1 MTETTEKAKT
11 AAPKKS
17 KRKKIILAVVVILLL
32 AAVAAVVK
40 AAYFPYLPVSPNR
53 VVKAA
58 AKQGITLTDT
68 TESDRAAYPDLQ
80 ESVGCDEDG
89 FYLRFYDFENSDGTF
104 PVYKNFST
112 YFYKRINAYNDPN
125 LTLQSRSISGGNDRY
140 ALSYNP
146 LPDGFT
152 VIASVR
158 HTCLVAEI
166 SYENEDAFRAMLQD
180 IGYDI
185 ENIV

>member
-32 AAVAAVVK
+32 AAMAAVVK

-89 FYLRFYDFENSDGTF
+89 FYLRFYKLDSHDAFNAMNDNFLTYITDHYADYANLG
-104 PVYKNFST
+104 KNT
-112 YFYKRINAYNDPN
+112 
-125 LTLQSRSISGGNDRY
+125 RSISSPDY
-140 ALSYNP
+140 TASKTE
-146 LPDGFT
+146 LPDG
-152 VIASVR
+152 VAIIISVR
-158 HTCLVAEI
+158 STCLVAYAVPDNRQKLTAILE
-166 SYENEDAFRAMLQD
+166 D